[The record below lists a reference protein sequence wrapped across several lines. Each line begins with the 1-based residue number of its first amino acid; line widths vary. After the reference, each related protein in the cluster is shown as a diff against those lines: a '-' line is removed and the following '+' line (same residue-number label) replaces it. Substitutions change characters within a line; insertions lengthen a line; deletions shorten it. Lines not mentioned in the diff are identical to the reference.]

1 MTELDP
7 RAGAAAPHGG
17 PTGSVLSAATV
28 DDAVLALRPDYR
40 ALLVVVSGVRGGPT
54 DAGSDEALSRA
65 ERSAVARLA
74 GRPPEALAEVAAWR
88 EAFAGFGVKPRVAR
102 SSVEALLRR
111 VEAGLPRVDRLTDL
125 YNAVSVEHLVP
136 VGGEDLDRY
145 VGPPRLVRAFGDEP
159 FDTVAD
165 GVAVTVPV
173 DAGEVVWRDDAGVT
187 CRRWNWRQCV
197 RTRLSP
203 GTGRMLVIVDAL
215 DPVGDDVLVG
225 IGQELITRLTADA
238 PEAEVSTRLL
248 GGG

>member
-7 RAGAAAPHGG
+7 HAGAAAPQGD
-17 PTGSVLSAATV
+17 PTGGVLGAATV
-28 DDAVLALRPDYR
+28 DEAVFALAPDYR
-40 ALLVVVSGVRGGPT
+40 ALLVVVSGVRGGST

-65 ERSAVARLA
+65 ERTALERLA

-111 VEAGLPRVDRLTDL
+111 VEAGLPRIDRLTDL

-145 VGPPRLVRAFGDEP
+145 VGPPRLVVASGDEP
-159 FDTVAD
+159 FDTVVD
-165 GVAVTVPV
+165 GAAVTVPV

-215 DPVGDDVLVG
+215 APVEDDVLLG
-225 IGQELITRLTADA
+225 IGQELVDRLTDGA
-238 PEAEVSTRLL
+238 PEAEASTRLL
-248 GGG
+248 AAP